1 MGIFKRLLKRVGKD
15 EAEEADTAE
24 EEKVE
29 VDDGDG
35 KEDLAKD
42 KEYVPE
48 DIIIRFRAHSGDEAV
63 DLTEKHDFTKIPTKE
78 EIKELFGPGS
88 YTIFTKEKSATR
100 PLHRGRFTIEGNP
113 TLLVDHYEFK
123 VRVKKGGKLLPT
135 DTKIPGPERPTR
147 EIILSELDG
156 GGFIK
161 LIAIDEN
168 GKTLWSEWL
177 DYSDEE
183 PSLEFVKLE
192 ESFEGRVAKAIG
204 EKKREAEDT
213 VLKTLGGVEGGKD
226 KNDGRVETS
235 LERIITVLEDK
246 KMEHLEDALTHFVER
261 LDTPGGKDPTSSNTG
276 IAELAFKKP
285 YQAKL
290 DAQTKI
296 IEELAKK
303 NPAEAMKM
311 LDKMPDG
318 ISIALKLALAGTG
331 LVEALT
337 DSFKDQTEA
346 TRTRRK
352 EKKKARPRG
361 DEKQKEGGRAKT
373 PVESEIEKKLGRD
386 SAIEMERIEYE
397 KGFEVTFNIGGVGE
411 KDGGEG

>member
-1 MGIFKRLLKRVGKD
+1 M
-15 EAEEADTAE
+15 
-24 EEKVE
+24 
-29 VDDGDG
+29 
-35 KEDLAKD
+35 
-42 KEYVPE
+42 
-48 DIIIRFRAHSGDEAV
+48 
-63 DLTEKHDFTKIPTKE
+63 
-78 EIKELFGPGS
+78 
-88 YTIFTKEKSATR
+88 
-100 PLHRGRFTIEGNP
+100 
-113 TLLVDHYEFK
+113 
-123 VRVKKGGKLLPT
+123 
-135 DTKIPGPERPTR
+135 
-147 EIILSELDG
+147 
-156 GGFIK
+156 
-161 LIAIDEN
+161 
-168 GKTLWSEWL
+168 

-192 ESFEGRVAKAIG
+192 ESFEGKVARAID

-213 VLKTLGGVEGGKD
+213 VLKTLDGVEGGKD

-235 LERIITVLEDK
+235 LERIIAVLEDK

-261 LDTPGGKDPTSSNTG
+261 LNNPRGKESTSPGMG
-276 IAELAFKKP
+276 ITELAFKKP

-318 ISIALKLALAGTG
+318 ISIALKIALAATG
-331 LVEALT
+331 LLEALT
-337 DSFKDQTEA
+337 DSFKDETEA
-346 TRTRRK
+346 TRTRKK

-386 SAIEMERIEYE
+386 SAIEMERIEDE
-397 KGFEVTFNIGGVGE
+397 KGFEVSFNTGGVDK